1 MAAVELLAGSHAL
14 DTAADQPWL
23 RDPGAGW
30 FVMRDVAVA
39 LEAFLVLDARL
50 EEVGLLTQHD
60 RPWLSSLDG
69 SAPPPMSLE
78 ERRLVTSQCARV
90 AARYA
95 TSDVADLAVP
105 RPIGHQPA
113 LYGPVFLVADP
124 TDLAPAQRRLARF
137 LRPLTATDAFY
148 SGEPEIS
155 AEAARHIV
163 ASQLFLCGCFADIA
177 DKSPGGRT
185 VKPAF
190 LTRVDLLKDIQPRL
204 RYLVDVEAH
213 ASSKPRM
220 WQQGELT
227 SAMTRMHRDARDL
240 TLTRPELHE
249 LANATH
255 EVTQNLG
262 RVLRRELLRDTSN
275 LRIADPTQQIG
286 NTRVHRGTGLE
297 ARLTDLIN
305 QPAPSSPISR
315 YAKPGQRMALRTTLD
330 HTATST
336 AVPSPFPAAPGLG
349 ASDSAPQRGG
359 PDLPIER

>member
-1 MAAVELLAGSHAL
+1 MAGSHAL
-14 DTAADQPWL
+14 DAAADKPWL

-60 RPWLSSLDG
+60 RPWLSNLDG
-69 SAPPPMSLE
+69 TAPTPLSLE

-90 AARYA
+90 ASWYA
-95 TSDVADLAVP
+95 TSDVADQAVP
-105 RPIGHQPA
+105 RPSTQHPT

-137 LRPLTATDAFY
+137 LRPLHAADSTFT
-148 SGEPEIS
+148 GEPEIS

-163 ASQLFLCGCFADIA
+163 ASQLFLCACFADIA

-185 VKPAF
+185 IKPTF
-190 LTRVDLLKDIQPRL
+190 LTRIDLLKDIQPRL
-204 RYLVDVEAH
+204 RYLVDVEPH
-213 ASSKPRM
+213 TSSKPRM

-227 SAMTRMHRDARDL
+227 SAMTRMQRDGRDL
-240 TLTRPELHE
+240 TLSRPELHE
-249 LANATH
+249 LASATH

-262 RVLRRELLRDTSN
+262 RVLRREFLRDTSN
-275 LRIADPTQQIG
+275 LRIADPTHQVG
-286 NTRVHRGTGLE
+286 DTRVHRGTGLE

-305 QPAPSSPISR
+305 QPAPSSPVSR
-315 YAKPGQRMALRTTLD
+315 YVKPGQRTALRTTLD
-330 HTATST
+330 HTPTSS
-336 AVPSPFPAAPGLG
+336 AVPSPFPAARGLG
-349 ASDSAPQRGG
+349 ASDSHSF
-359 PDLPIER
+359 